1 MKNLMKEFR
10 EFLDSGDF
18 ITIAVGLVM
27 ALYVKDVV
35 DSIVNGVINPII
47 SAIVGKPDITDL
59 GFTIHQARFSIGLI
73 ISALIRFV
81 VVGFILFLLIR
92 AYNKFRDRN
101 KVEDTQAPAPETELA
116 VLRDIR
122 DQLRNR

>member
-1 MKNLMKEFR
+1 MKNMIKEFR

-18 ITIAVGLVM
+18 VTIAVGLVI

-35 DSIVNGVINPII
+35 DSIVIGIINPII
-47 SAIVGKPDITDL
+47 AAIVGKPDL
-59 GFTIHQARFSIGLI
+59 NAFGFDIGDARISIGLV

-81 VVGFILFLLIR
+81 VVAFLLFLIIR
-92 AYNKFRDRN
+92 FYNKFRDHG
-101 KVEDTQAPAPETELA
+101 KSEEDKAETELT

-122 DQLRNR
+122 ESLRNR